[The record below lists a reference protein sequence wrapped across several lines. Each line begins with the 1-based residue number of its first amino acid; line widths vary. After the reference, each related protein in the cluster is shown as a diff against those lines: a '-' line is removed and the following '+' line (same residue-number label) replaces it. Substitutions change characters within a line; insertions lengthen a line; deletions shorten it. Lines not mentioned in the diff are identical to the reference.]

1 MLCAVMRRPPEKT
14 ARAKTGKSSPN
25 RLRIIGG
32 RWRSVPI
39 TFPAIEAVRPSP
51 DRVRETL
58 FNWLQ
63 PVIVGSRCLD
73 LFAGS
78 GALGFEALSRGA
90 ASVDFVDSEPAIGRH
105 LAATLDKLRATGGAV
120 HVSDALRFLDRTP
133 QPFDIV
139 FLDPPY
145 ASDLLATV
153 CSRLVA
159 GWLVPDAYIYLE
171 CPADRGLPGV
181 PANWSV
187 HRTKQAGQ
195 VGYHLLRPH
204 SAEKGDS

>member
-1 MLCAVMRRPPEKT
+1 MTRTPAKS
-14 ARAKTGKSSPN
+14 ARANTGKAQSN

-39 TFPAIEAVRPSP
+39 TFPALEAVRPSP

-63 PVIVGSRCLD
+63 PVIVGARCLD

-78 GALGFEALSRGA
+78 GVLGFEALSRGA
-90 ASVDFVDSEPAIGRH
+90 ASVDFVDSEAAIGRH
-105 LAATLDKLRATGGAV
+105 LDATLERLRATGGAV
-120 HVSDALRFLDRTP
+120 HVADALRFLDRAP
-133 QPFDIV
+133 RPFDIV

-145 ASDLLATV
+145 ASDLLSAV
-153 CSRLVA
+153 CSRLAA
-159 GWLVPDAYIYLE
+159 GWLAPDAYIYLE
-171 CPADRGLPGV
+171 CAADRGLPGL
-181 PANWSV
+181 PAHWSV

-195 VGYHLLRPH
+195 VGYHLLRAH
-204 SAEKGDS
+204 SGSKGDS

>member
-1 MLCAVMRRPPEKT
+1 MSRTPGKS
-14 ARAKTGKSSPN
+14 ARAKAGKPLSN

-32 RWRSVPI
+32 RWRGVPI

-78 GALGFEALSRGA
+78 GALGLEALSRGA

-105 LAATLDKLRATGGAV
+105 LTATLEKLRATGGVV

-133 QPFDIV
+133 RPFDIV

-145 ASDLLATV
+145 ASDLLAAV
-153 CSRLVA
+153 CGKLAV
-159 GWLVPDAYIYLE
+159 GWLAPGACIYLE
-171 CPADRGLPGV
+171 CPADRRLPV
-181 PANWSV
+181 LPPDWSV

-195 VGYHLLRPH
+195 VGYHLLRAL
-204 SAEKGDS
+204 SADKGDS

>member
-1 MLCAVMRRPPEKT
+1 MNRRPEKS
-14 ARAKTGKSSPN
+14 ARAKTGKSLPN

-105 LAATLDKLRATGGAV
+105 LTATLEKLRATGGAV
-120 HVSDALRFLDRTP
+120 HVSDALRFLDRQP
-133 QPFDIV
+133 QSFDIV

-145 ASDLLATV
+145 ASDVLAAV
-153 CSRLVA
+153 CSKLTVN
-159 GWLVPDAYIYLE
+159 WLAPDAYIYLE
-171 CPADRGLPGV
+171 CPADRGLPV
-181 PANWSV
+181 LPANWSV
-187 HRTKQAGQ
+187 HRTKHAGQ
-195 VGYHLLRPH
+195 VGYHLLRAH